1 MIKLEGRRE
10 NSIKGLD
17 FYPLLVN
24 LQKQFEF
31 KFIDNDQAVGLFSLK
46 SNWLANMDFEEAK
59 EINLLENTDSIVPSI
74 VFKNLEDKIGKIKTN
89 LMDL

>member
-1 MIKLEGRRE
+1 
-10 NSIKGLD
+10 
-17 FYPLLVN
+17 
-24 LQKQFEF
+24 
-31 KFIDNDQAVGLFSLK
+31 
-46 SNWLANMDFEEAK
+46 MDFEEAK